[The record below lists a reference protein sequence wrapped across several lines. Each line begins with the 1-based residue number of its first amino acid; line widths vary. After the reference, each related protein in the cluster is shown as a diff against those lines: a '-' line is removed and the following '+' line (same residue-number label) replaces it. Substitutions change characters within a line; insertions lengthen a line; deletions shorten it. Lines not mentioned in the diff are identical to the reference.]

1 MSNILRRMFD
11 ALLGRGDAAV
21 TVPPM
26 DGALQPD
33 TRIDEAGLVAEL
45 RAPDNL
51 VWLGGQ
57 LLCSSGG
64 EVLVLGGADVAPRS
78 KPVTAADV
86 ALTSVHA
93 HTDYATYPQPHEAA
107 NVYTRFDARIACLAA
122 FGSDT
127 LVVGLDSGLL
137 IVRGGPHDGRRIE
150 GWGQGGKI
158 HCPTAMLMLDAHTL
172 LVTEGSTQHRPAD
185 WQQDLMEKNASG
197 SVWRVDLRSGESI
210 CLARGLAWPNGLLA
224 VDGGKRVRVSE
235 SWRHR
240 IIELAADTPSTP
252 QEVLGDL
259 PGYPGRMTAT
269 PDGGAWLAVFAA
281 RSQLVE
287 LVLREHGFRRDMMR
301 EIAREH
307 WICPSLSS
315 KNSHLEPLQRG
326 GLKQMGILKPWAPTR
341 SYGLVVRL
349 DSDGNPLASR
359 HSRADGRRHGITAVL
374 QVGDTVYLASQGGD
388 AVLALPAS
396 TSPPSRLPT

>member
-1 MSNILRRMFD
+1 MSNLFRRMFD

-33 TRIDEAGLVAEL
+33 TRIDEAALVAEL

-51 VWLGGQ
+51 VWLGGR

-64 EVLVLGGADVAPRS
+64 EVLMVDGQSVL
-78 KPVTAADV
+78 
-86 ALTSVHA
+86 A
-93 HTDYATYPQPHEAA
+93 H
-107 NVYTRFDARIACLAA
+107 FDSRIACLATW
-122 FGSDT
+122 GDDT
-127 LVVGLDSGLL
+127 LIAGLDSGHVV
-137 IVRGGPHDGRRIE
+137 VRGGPHDGRRIE

-158 HCPTAMLMLDAHTL
+158 HCPTALLMLDADTL
-172 LVTEGSTQHRPAD
+172 LVSEGSTHHGPAD
-185 WQQDLMEKNASG
+185 WQNDLMEKHASG

-224 VDGGKRVRVSE
+224 VDGGKRLRVSE

>member
-1 MSNILRRMFD
+1 MSNIFRRMFD

-33 TRIDEAGLVAEL
+33 MRIDEAALVAEL

-51 VWLGGQ
+51 VWLGGR

-64 EVLVLGGADVAPRS
+64 EVLVLDAAAVGRGSALSEARGATGQID
-78 KPVTAADV
+78 TANARPP
-86 ALTSVHA
+86 LES
-93 HTDYATYPQPHEAA
+93 PS
-107 NVYTRFDARIACLAA
+107 VYTRFDARIACLAA
-122 FGSDT
+122 FGDDT
-127 LVVGLDSGLL
+127 LVAGLDSGLL
-137 IVRGGPHDGRRIE
+137 VVRGGAHDGRRIE

-172 LVTEGSTQHRPAD
+172 LVAEGSTQHRPAD

-259 PGYPGRMTAT
+259 PGYPGRMTPT
-269 PDGGAWLAVFAA
+269 SDGGAWLAVFAA

>member
-1 MSNILRRMFD
+1 MSNVFRRAFD

-33 TRIDEAGLVAEL
+33 TRIDEAARVAEL
-45 RAPDNL
+45 RIPDNL
-51 VWLGGQ
+51 VCLGGR

-64 EVLVLGGADVAPRS
+64 EVLVLGGADVAARGNALSEDALP
-78 KPVTAADV
+78 TEQADLARAISPLDV
-86 ALTSVHA
+86 PT
-93 HTDYATYPQPHEAA
+93 
-107 NVYTRFDARIACLAA
+107 VYTRFDARVACLATW
-122 FGSDT
+122 GDDM
-127 LVVGLDSGLL
+127 LVAGLDSGLL
-137 IVRGGPHDGRRIE
+137 VVRGGAHDGRHIE
-150 GWGQGGKI
+150 GWGQGGKV
-158 HCPTAMLMLDAHTL
+158 HCPTALLMLDADTL
-172 LVTEGSTQHRPAD
+172 LVAEGSAQHRPAD

-197 SVWRVDLRSGESI
+197 SVWRVDVKSGESI

-224 VDGGKRVRVSE
+224 VDDGKRVRVSE

-240 IIELAADTPSTP
+240 IIELATDRPSAP
-252 QEVLGDL
+252 KEVLGDL
-259 PGYPGRMTAT
+259 PGYPGRMTPT

-349 DSDGNPLASR
+349 DRDGNALNSR
-359 HSRADGRRHGITAVL
+359 HSRADGRRHGVTSVL
-374 QVGDTVYLASQGGD
+374 QAGDTVYLASQGGD
-388 AVLALPAS
+388 AVLALPA
-396 TSPPSRLPT
+396 